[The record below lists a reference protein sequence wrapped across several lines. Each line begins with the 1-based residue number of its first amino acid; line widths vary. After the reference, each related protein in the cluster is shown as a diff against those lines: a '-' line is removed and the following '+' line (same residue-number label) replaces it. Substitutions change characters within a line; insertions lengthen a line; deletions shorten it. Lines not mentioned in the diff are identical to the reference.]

1 MSTPN
6 LATFKVWRSALS
18 SRGAFMAVFF
28 FLIAAAWVLLFALSL
43 SHGGVVGGYDAEGW
57 SLILN
62 PSYLATFCLLPAAEA
77 GVATDIAMWAM
88 MAIGMMLPT
97 TVPIVETYCNLADTQ
112 PRRTGSYGVWGLLG
126 GYAAV
131 WFIFSIAAGLLQWS
145 LAKSGLVSTHGMSL
159 SAPLSISLLL
169 VAGAY
174 QFSPLKAACLARC
187 RSPLVFFMS
196 QWRDG
201 PWGALR
207 MGLRHG
213 LDCLGCCWALML
225 LAFVGGTMNLIW
237 MGLATGLMILEK
249 LPDIGRPLTKPLG
262 VLLIGCALFIGWVE
276 LIST

>member
-1 MSTPN
+1 
-6 LATFKVWRSALS
+6 
-18 SRGAFMAVFF
+18 MAVFF
-28 FLIAAAWVLLFALSL
+28 LLIAAAWVLLFALSL
-43 SHGGVVGGYDAEGW
+43 SHGGMVVGYGAERW

-62 PSYLATFCLLPAAEA
+62 PSYLASFCLSPAAEV
-77 GVATDIAMWAM
+77 GVATDIAMWAL

-97 TVPIVETYCNLADTQ
+97 AVPIVETYCNLADTQ

-131 WFIFSIAAGLLQWS
+131 WLIFSIAAGLLQWS
-145 LAKSGLVSTHGMSL
+145 LAKSGLVSVHGVSI
-159 SAPLSISLLL
+159 SGPLSMSLLL

-187 RSPLVFFMS
+187 RSPLAFFMS

-201 PWGALR
+201 LAGAFH
-207 MGLRHG
+207 MGTRHG

-225 LAFVGGTMNLIW
+225 LAFVGGTMNLVW

-249 LPDIGRPLTKPLG
+249 LPAIGRPITKPLG
-262 VLLIGCALFIGWVE
+262 ALLIGCAFLIGWTHNVD
-276 LIST
+276 IMGFGT